1 MLWSRILV
9 AGNIPSTTEAGT
21 SIADRVPLLLTSFA
35 ASVVT
40 MVARSTAEVRDIRT
54 EKLCQMLCRCN
65 RRDNNTV
72 APSSDDNVDGQNAA
86 KARKDRINFEADIVG
101 YGLIVLDIMIDW
113 AAMMAFS
120 VLIMVIEIHL
130 LDVNAGEAFVS
141 AVINYLVQF
150 IPDLV
155 FSVVY
160 LHFTLLD
167 YRTLQNRIIEMLPS
181 MSYWWIFN
189 VILFAGPVIRLGVSG
204 LTLGVLGEPLRA
216 ST

>member
-1 MLWSRILV
+1 
-9 AGNIPSTTEAGT
+9 
-21 SIADRVPLLLTSFA
+21 
-35 ASVVT
+35 
-40 MVARSTAEVRDIRT
+40 
-54 EKLCQMLCRCN
+54 MLCRCN
-65 RRDNNTV
+65 RGGDNTV
-72 APSSDDNVDGQNAA
+72 APSSDDSQNFDDKDAA

-120 VLIMVIEIHL
+120 ALIMVIEIHL
-130 LDVNAGEAFVS
+130 LDVRADEAFVS

-160 LHFTLLD
+160 VMLMFERCNSLTRSWNITEIISIYTTLEHRYLHFTLLD
-167 YRTLQNRIIEMLPS
+167 YRTLQNRIIESLPS

-189 VILFAGPVIRLGVSG
+189 VILFAGPVVRLGVGG

>member
-1 MLWSRILV
+1 MSLKLQLSNIRSTIYENLTRASRSNT
-9 AGNIPSTTEAGT
+9 G
-21 SIADRVPLLLTSFA
+21 
-35 ASVVT
+35 
-40 MVARSTAEVRDIRT
+40 TAEVRDIRT
-54 EKLCQMLCRCN
+54 ERFCQMLCRCN
-65 RRDNNTV
+65 RGGDNTV
-72 APSSDDNVDGQNAA
+72 APSSDDSQNFDDKDAA

-120 VLIMVIEIHL
+120 VLIMVVEIHL

-189 VILFAGPVIRLGVSG
+189 VILFAGPVVRLGVSG